1 MIKLLEKYNKLS
13 WAFVVVM
20 VLIIFYISSLTFP
33 PVPPGINIKAILYH
47 FFAFF
52 FLAFF
57 LLPALV
63 KGKKKNLIFIA
74 IILAVLYGISDE
86 FHQLFV
92 PGRVCSFSDILAD
105 SAGIFLASFLYVLKL
120 KRKKQGL

>member
-20 VLIIFYISSLTFP
+20 VLFIFYISSLTFP